1 MTRYFLGIDTGAT
14 KSHALIADDCGRAV
28 SLGVGGPG
36 NWESIGWEGTRATL
50 DAIISQAAANAGIER
65 HQIEAFGFGLAG
77 YDWPEDLPPHV
88 EIIHSLGIE
97 APYQIVNDAFIG
109 LLAGASQGWGVAVAA
124 GTSCNCYGRNRQG
137 DVGRVGGASGW
148 FGEYAG
154 SSELVARAIHG
165 VAKEWSMRGPRT
177 KLTPTFVAA
186 AGAADVVDLLGGLM
200 RSRYYL
206 GADCAPLVFEVAAQ
220 GDEVA
225 LELVRWAAQELA
237 ALAIGVIK
245 QLALEASDLE
255 VVLSGSF
262 YNGSPMIKELMAE
275 TIHNLAPRAQ
285 LVRLN
290 APPVVGGVIL
300 AMEQV
305 GLDTISLRPFL
316 AETTMKLMAQKGFTS

>member
-14 KSHALIADDCGRAV
+14 KSHALIADEAGRAV

-36 NWESIGWEGTRATL
+36 NWESIGWDGTRATL
-50 DAIISQAAANAGIER
+50 DGIITQAVADAGIER
-65 HQIEAFGFGLAG
+65 HQIAAYGFGLAG
-77 YDWPEDLPPHV
+77 YDWPEDLPPHA

-109 LLAGASQGWGVAVAA
+109 LLAGASRGWGVAVAA
-124 GTSCNCYGRNRQG
+124 GTSCNCYGRNQQG

-154 SSELVARAIHG
+154 SGELVARAIHA
-165 VAKEWSMRGPRT
+165 VAKEWSMRGPET
-177 KLTPTFVAA
+177 KLTPSLLTA

-220 GDEVA
+220 GDAVA
-225 LELVRWAAQELA
+225 QDLVRWAAQELGG
-237 ALAIGVIK
+237 LAIGVIK
-245 QLALEASDLE
+245 QLALESSDLE
-255 VVLSGSF
+255 IVLSGSF
-262 YNGSPMIKELMAE
+262 YNGSPLIKSLMTE
-275 TIHNLAPRAQ
+275 TIHTVAPKAQ

-305 GLDTISLRPFL
+305 GLDSTSLRPYL
-316 AETTMKLMAQKGFTS
+316 AETAVKLMGKRGFRG